1 MPSNGYARPQPGRR
15 MSLSDVLVIQRTV
28 FAATQNPDVKASDL
42 AQLARA
48 WDVLEDR
55 KRELRGRPKAGQR
68 RLPTEPLKT
77 QTPKQLPSFTE
88 EP

>member
-1 MPSNGYARPQPGRR
+1 MT
-15 MSLSDVLVIQRTV
+15 SLSDVLVIQRTV
-28 FAATQNPDVKASDL
+28 FAATQQPGVRPADL

-55 KRELRGRPKAGQR
+55 KRELRGRPKAGMR
-68 RLPTEPLKT
+68 RLPTEAPKT
-77 QTPKQLPSFTE
+77 KVVKLLLPPTE